1 MPNMQELLQGQG
13 GGVLIKNPTRATH
26 TQCCLKK
33 SVFMVSTST
42 YHETMK
48 QQNIDQLA
56 KNVNGTKR

>member
-13 GGVLIKNPTRATH
+13 GGVLIKPRATH
-26 TQCCLKK
+26 TQGCLKI